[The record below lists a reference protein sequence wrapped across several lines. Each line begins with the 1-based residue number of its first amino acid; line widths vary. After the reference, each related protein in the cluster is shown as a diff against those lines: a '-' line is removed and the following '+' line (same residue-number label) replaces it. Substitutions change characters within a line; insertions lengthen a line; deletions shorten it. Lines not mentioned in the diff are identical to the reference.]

1 MLSGRDSG
9 PAVILMWLQ
18 HVVVSDKHIELVE
31 TDRFRGIQ
39 VWRILQALNTTL
51 ARLALNLANNTNEW
65 SVQICLGSLNVPW
78 LVCHG
83 LRFPRASAELVL
95 ESRTPEV
102 KQLCQ

>member
-18 HVVVSDKHIELVE
+18 HVVASDKQIELVE
-31 TDRFRGIQ
+31 ADRFRGFQ

-51 ARLALNLANNTNEW
+51 ARLAFNLANNTNEW

-78 LVCHG
+78 HHFATRSGMLG
-83 LRFPRASAELVL
+83 LSWAQFSQGI
-95 ESRTPEV
+95 S
-102 KQLCQ
+102 

>member
-51 ARLALNLANNTNEW
+51 ARLALNLANNTYEW

-78 LVCHG
+78 HHFATRSGMLG
-83 LRFPRASAELVL
+83 LSWAQISQGI
-95 ESRTPEV
+95 S
-102 KQLCQ
+102 